1 MTVVFDIVAK
11 VRPDDFAQIP
21 LVDLSL
27 LGSDIV
33 FLGVDA
39 VFDNC
44 SMLVLIVNEVNSFP
58 IESWIALVME
68 LGMEPVIESVIG
80 PATGSGIRLVMKP
93 GILILFSLTRSVM
106 TLVNGPV
113 MTPETKPVIGP

>member
-11 VRPDDFAQIP
+11 VRPDDFARIP

-27 LGSDIV
+27 LGSDV
-33 FLGVDA
+33 AFLVA
-39 VFDNC
+39 VDNC
-44 SMLVLIVNEVNSFP
+44 SMFVLIVTVVSSFP
-58 IESWIALVME
+58 FESVTGLVME
-68 LGMEPVIESVIG
+68 PVIG